1 MNARAIGI
9 VYGKELRDSLRDR
22 RTIISMIVVPVLAI
36 PLLMF
41 GIGILMIKAMTHAR
55 EEVPKVMIVGG
66 DNSPQVLSALHA
78 AKSVQ
83 IVPTTG
89 DFTNQLIEKRIRAV
103 VKLPPDFDSTIAGEG
118 KAGIEIFSN
127 QGDVKSVFAA
137 EKLNAFF
144 QNLSDTTVRE
154 RLKNRSVPVDVLKP
168 FTIRQQNVA
177 PASNVAGNLL
187 GGMFPYILITMCLI
201 GAMYPAIDVTAGE
214 KERGTM
220 ETVLCSPVER
230 INLVLGKFLMVLT
243 ASICTVVLS
252 LLSMGATF
260 HLAKQA
266 LANSVPQAALQM
278 ISNINFGG
286 LAGVL
291 LMLLPTA
298 VMLSALMLML
308 GLFSKSF
315 REAQSYAGPLMLVA
329 TMPTIVAIVPGIEL
343 NAKLVMVPI
352 INVCLACKEMMAGT
366 WHWNY
371 LLLIF
376 GSACLYAIA
385 ALAATVWMFHR
396 EEVMFRS

>member
-1 MNARAIGI
+1 MNGRAISI
-9 VYGKELRDSLRDR
+9 VYGKELRGSLRDR

-41 GIGILMIKAMTHAR
+41 GTGILMAKAMIHAR

-66 DNSPQVLSALHA
+66 ENSPKMLSVLHA
-78 AKSVQ
+78 AKSIQ

-103 VKLPPDFDSTIAGEG
+103 VKLPPDIDSTIASEG
-118 KAGIEIFSN
+118 KTGIEIFLN
-127 QGDVKSVFAA
+127 QGDVRSVFTV

-154 RLKNRSVPVDVLKP
+154 RLKNRSVPVDVLNP
-168 FTIRQQNVA
+168 FTVRQQNVA
-177 PASNVAGNLL
+177 PASHVAGSLL

-220 ETVLCSPVER
+220 ETVLCCPVER

-252 LLSMGATF
+252 LLSMGVTF
-260 HLAKQA
+260 QIAKRV
-266 LANSVPQAALQM
+266 LANSVPPAALQM
-278 ISNINFGG
+278 ISNIDLVG

-291 LMLLPTA
+291 AMLLPTA

-315 REAQSYAGPLMLVA
+315 REAQSYAGPLMMVA
-329 TMPTIVAIVPGIEL
+329 ILPTIVAIVPGVEL
-343 NAKLVMVPI
+343 NARLVMVPLVNI
-352 INVCLACKEMMAGT
+352 CLACKEMMAGT

-376 GSACLYAIA
+376 ASACLYAAA

-396 EEVMFRS
+396 EEVLFRS